1 MNILNL
7 SFNNNISLLTCGID
21 SGFIIYKLYPIAKHI
36 QTSTGGGVGMVKI
49 LNKSNVLLL
58 IGGGKKPFKKNNK
71 LSIWD
76 MKNKE
81 YDLEIDM
88 KEEIKNAYLLGN
100 EDEDNISGIIIV
112 LKNKISKFN
121 QYAVLINS
129 KDTYDNDD
137 GLCVFNNNI
146 IVTLGL
152 KVGEIA
158 IWDIDKDEYYT
169 IQAHK
174 KDISAIAINKMGTII
189 ASSSKTGTN
198 IHIYDVNTRVKI
210 NEFKRGTLG
219 ANIHSICFNNKS
231 TRLACCGNTNTLHIF
246 DLNNDMETTKNVG
259 SKFKSIIPKM
269 IRPKYL
275 DSQWSFIKV
284 KINNK
289 GNKTICGFDEFD
301 NLHVATYNGIYYK
314 ISGINY
320 NIIKSCSLYTENIG

>member
-21 SGFIIYKLYPIAKHI
+21 DGFIIYKLYPIQKHI
-36 QTSTGGGVGMVKI
+36 QTSTGGGVGVVKI

-58 IGGGKKPFKKNNK
+58 IGGGDKPFKPNNK

-88 KEEIKNAYLLGN
+88 KEGIKNAFLLG
-100 EDEDNISGIIIV
+100 DENKDNISSIIIV
-112 LKNKISKFN
+112 LKNKICKFN
-121 QYAVLINS
+121 QSAVREYY
-129 KDTYDNDD
+129 KDTYDNED

-152 KVGEIA
+152 KIGEIA
-158 IWDIDKDEYYT
+158 IWDINKDEYYT

-174 KDISAIAINKMGTII
+174 KEISAIAINKMGTII

-198 IHIYDVNTRVKI
+198 IHIYDVRTRVKI
-210 NEFKRGTLG
+210 NEFKRGISRS
-219 ANIHSICFNNKS
+219 NIYSICFNNKS

-246 DLNNDMETTKNVG
+246 DLNNDIETTKNVG
-259 SKFKSIIPKM
+259 SKLKSMIPKI

-275 DSQWSFIKV
+275 DSQWSFIKI
-284 KINNK
+284 KINNR
-289 GNKTICGFDEFD
+289 GNKIICGFDKND
-301 NLHVATYNGIYYK
+301 DLHVATYNGLYYK
-314 ISGINY
+314 ISGTNY
-320 NIIKSCSLYTENIG
+320 DKIKSCSLYTEKC